1 MMPTRLHLRTTG
13 LALALAMLCIGFLAA
28 VPSRTY
34 GYDSSP
40 FIYDGSIE
48 TVLAQ
53 GFRSTSPVILDNR
66 DLAQGLS
73 SVHELP
79 DYRYATNTAGQRMFR
94 AVEPDELADLAGSGA
109 FRTAPGLEGKY
120 FWPTRSQ
127 ADDFAA
133 MASKAN
139 MGGPCCVA
147 SGCIPANV
155 LRQIEA
161 VPMDGLGPAYF
172 IPEEYLPLIDDILI
186 HGG

>member
-1 MMPTRLHLRTTG
+1 MALLLAKAGRTATTSARS
-13 LALALAMLCIGFLAA
+13 L
-28 VPSRTY
+28 VTPS
-34 GYDSSP
+34 S
-40 FIYDGSIE
+40 
-48 TVLAQ
+48 
-53 GFRSTSPVILDNR
+53 
-66 DLAQGLS
+66 
-73 SVHELP
+73 
-79 DYRYATNTAGQRMFR
+79 AGQRIFR

-120 FWPTRSQ
+120 FWPTQAQ

-133 MASKAN
+133 MASKAG
-139 MGGPCCVA
+139 MGGPYCTA